1 MRNFHND
8 KICANPL
15 HRSVFDPLWTQG
27 CVIFEKS
34 QVCGGIYKRLYLFW
48 NWWQIKERNTFFVK
62 KQKKKKKKNHFW
74 SHCRKIVKKISFF
87 NWKFLGMNM
96 NGVSKSQAYER
107 KLSITSYWV
116 IQIKECKLS
125 IHCSMSS
132 LFHDTETSGMY
143 VAYLLYTSHTI
154 KIQAT
159 GNTSHNERREHYSGM
174 SFILHWSDLYKAI

>member
-1 MRNFHND
+1 M
-8 KICANPL
+8 I
-15 HRSVFDPLWTQG
+15 RSVLTHCTEVYLTLCELKG
-27 CVIFEKS
+27 V
-34 QVCGGIYKRLYLFW
+34 LYLRSPKSVVES
-48 NWWQIKERNTFFVK
+48 IKGFISFEIGDKLRRGILFLWSNTHY
-62 KQKKKKKKNHFW
+62 QKKKKNHFW